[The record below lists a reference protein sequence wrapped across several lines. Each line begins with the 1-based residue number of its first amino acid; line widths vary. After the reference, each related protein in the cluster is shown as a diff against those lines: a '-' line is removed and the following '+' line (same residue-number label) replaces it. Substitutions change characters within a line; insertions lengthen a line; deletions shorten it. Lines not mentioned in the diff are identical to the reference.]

1 MIKKALLITLLSC
14 ITCLIQAGEK
24 VEYSGL
30 WYEVNNDKTAATLIA
45 TQDDNTYT
53 GDIIIP
59 SAIVYQGIDIP
70 VTALGYGPFKNCSGL
85 KSINIPTSIKS
96 IGKDAFSGCT
106 GLYTVE
112 YYSLDHLYDITYGNE
127 NANPL
132 SFTRMLLID
141 GNQVNQIA
149 IDRDVPD
156 YAFCQATWL
165 KGVTFNHNVTSIGVR
180 AFYGCTA
187 LSEITFPQALTQI
200 KKLAFRGCKFTS
212 ITLPD
217 DCQLGTDVFQDCK
230 QLTSVVLPANKAIV
244 PNNTFDGCT
253 ALTDVVLP
261 AGVTTIGQYAFQN
274 CNKLTTLPTSN
285 VLESIED
292 GAFKGCTGFTSITLP
307 ASMRY
312 IWNNAFA
319 NCTNLTDVYCLAP
332 TPPIATDDAFG
343 TLAPSLALHIAEN
356 ATDEQLSSYQTTA
369 PWSTFG
375 SIDVTHHSRITFYIN
390 DEYYYSIYQQ
400 AGTLTDASGLQKPAT
415 GIFSGWDKE
424 IPVYMPNND
433 LDIYGYVSYEV
444 IVDGIK
450 YLLLPSEELNGK
462 NIAKRAEMLSIDK
475 ELTATDTQIAV
486 AANIV
491 YNGKDYPVIRIADKA
506 FEGQTVIKTI
516 TIPATIS
523 TIGEGAFKGCSNLT
537 TIQLPEAVTT
547 ISASLFDDCSALTTL
562 TLPAG
567 ITTIGN
573 YAFRNCRQLT
583 ELSLPQTVATIGNG
597 IFKGC
602 TSLTDMVFPNN
613 CELGTDIFQN
623 CTLLETVTLP
633 TNLTTVPVATFD
645 GCFKLQNITLPAKVE
660 TIDKYAFRNCE
671 SLTLLPTTNKLKV
684 IGEQAFKLCRG
695 LTVITLP
702 ANVNTIG
709 ANAFDGCSKLTDVYC
724 LSTVM
729 PTAEATAF
737 GTLAPS
743 LALHI
748 AMEADDDLLANY
760 QTTEPW
766 STFASIDKTRQSN
779 IFFFVNDENYF
790 SITQRG
796 GTLTDTS
803 FLPTPT
809 IGKFSGWDKEIPTFM
824 PNNNLRIFGY
834 VSNELIFDGI
844 KYLLHP
850 SEQLNGKNLAK
861 RAEMINIEKTLTAE
875 DIQID
880 VATSIKF
887 NEVLYPVTAIAA
899 QAFKGQ
905 NTIQTI
911 TIPTAVTTIGE
922 AAFKDCS
929 SLTNIQLPDAVTVI
943 NDSLFENCSALSALT
958 LPSSITAIG
967 KCAFR
972 NCQQLSTFPASI
984 ALKEIGEEAFSN
996 CTSITTLVMNDMT
1009 NLEIIRQNAFKGCQN
1024 LFSLTLPVNL
1034 DSLKQGAFSNCPLLT
1049 DVFCFAATVPIADA
1063 TTFGNALQDMH
1074 LYVPENALADYQAK
1088 EPWKSF
1094 GEIKKNGE
1102 FTLTLYVNDT
1112 SWYQTTQMGGTKI
1125 DQTLITEPTKGI
1137 FTGWDKEIPVIMPG
1151 NNLNIYGYLS
1161 YQQDIG
1167 DFQYHLLPAEQ
1178 LNGKNL
1184 AKRAIVLKVVKK
1196 LNENITTL
1204 QVPEEVTFEDVT
1216 YPVIEIAANVFEGC
1230 SHLERIILPTTIT
1243 TIGEAAFKGCSSL
1256 KVVSNFPTSLETL
1269 NNYLFMDCKAM
1280 TQFTLSE
1287 NVKHIGQQVFSGC
1300 TNLKDIQLPAG
1311 LKTLGYQ
1318 SLAGTAIEQVV
1329 LPATI
1334 TTMADEVFKQCRNL
1348 RQATF
1353 AEGFVLALPK
1363 LTFWNCQSLEKV
1375 NLQGTMV
1382 DILEGAFQGCSKLTA
1397 FAIPEGIINLGSK
1410 VFKDCSS
1417 LATVTLPATLDVIG
1431 RECFKGCPLISQLT
1445 ANSTEAPSTNADAFE
1460 QDVYNYAYLYVPSI
1474 EAYQANPWNLFRK
1487 KVVAQDYVLS
1497 YIVDGQ
1503 PYKQVSLRV
1512 GTVID
1517 PEKNP
1522 VKEGHLFSGWS
1533 QLPAIMP
1540 GKDLTINGNFQYQI
1554 RYYENEVNENNRL
1567 LGDELHAYYY
1577 GDLVTL
1583 PADELK
1589 RNKYWYAITGIT
1601 EEAIGEEEA
1610 AAFQMPMP
1618 AQDLN
1623 AVVTYLKSE
1632 GEMVLYGVTYKIL
1645 ILKKYAEVVTAD
1657 KAVETVVIP
1666 NNIPYEEESFPVQQ
1680 IQANAFKDCVKLK
1693 QITLPTGLLAIG
1705 DQAFYNCSALAT
1717 ANLPA
1722 QLQRIGK
1729 QAFARTALSEVTLPA
1744 SLTEMDKEVFVWC
1757 TKLNT
1762 VDFKAA
1768 LTSVPNRTFQNCV
1781 SLPAITLPEQVTAI
1795 GDGAFEGCSSLKD
1808 VTLPEHL
1815 TTIGEGAFKD
1825 CSAIIHIT
1833 LPATVETIGDKAFV
1847 NVLSEGDA
1855 ITLQGTTLPDAVKG
1869 TFDNAAYEKALLRT
1883 KVENLTGPC
1892 WPLFQNVKPLVDPSG
1907 IQTLHADQLSSDAPV
1922 YDLNGR
1928 QVAPAGTTARLPKGI
1943 YIQHGTKVVIK

>member
-1 MIKKALLITLLSC
+1 MIKKALLISLLSC

-30 WYEVNNDKTAATLIA
+30 WFELNNDKTAATLIA
-45 TQDDNTYT
+45 TQDDYPYT

-59 SAIVYQGIDIP
+59 SSILYDEGTIP

-85 KSINIPTSIKS
+85 RSINIPTSIKS

-112 YYSLDHLYDITYGNE
+112 YYSLDHLYDITYENE
-127 NANPL
+127 NSNPL
-132 SFTRMLLID
+132 SFTRMLLIN
-141 GNQVNQIA
+141 GNQVTQIA
-149 IDRDVPD
+149 IDRDVPN

-165 KGVTFNHNVTSIGVR
+165 KSVTFNHNVTSIGER

-187 LSEITFPQALTQI
+187 LTEITFPKTLTQI

-307 ASMRY
+307 ASIRY

-319 NCTNLTDVYCLAP
+319 NCSKLTDVYCQAP
-332 TPPIATDDAFG
+332 TPPTATDDAFG
-343 TLAPSLALHIAEN
+343 TLAPSLALHIAED
-356 ATDEQLSSYQTTA
+356 ATEEQLASYKTTA

-375 SIDVTHHSRITFYIN
+375 SIDITHHSRITFYVN
-390 DEYYYSIYQQ
+390 DEYYFSISQQ
-400 AGTLTDASGLQKPAT
+400 AGTLTDTTGLQKPAV

-444 IVDGIK
+444 TVDGIK

-475 ELTATDTQIAV
+475 ELSATDTQITV
-486 AANIV
+486 ASNIK

-506 FEGQTVIKTI
+506 FEGQTVIKAI
-516 TIPATIS
+516 TIPASIS
-523 TIGEGAFKGCSNLT
+523 TIGEGAFKGCTSLT
-537 TIQLPEAVTT
+537 TIQLPDAVTT

-562 TLPAG
+562 TLPAN

-573 YAFRNCRQLT
+573 YAFRNCRQLS
-583 ELSLPQTVATIGNG
+583 ELSLNQKLTAIGNG
-597 IFKGC
+597 VFKGC
-602 TSLTDMVFPNN
+602 TSLTNMVFPNN
-613 CELGTDIFQN
+613 CQLGTDIFQN
-623 CTLLETVTLP
+623 CTQLETVTLP
-633 TNLTTVPVATFD
+633 TNLTTVPSATFD
-645 GCFKLQNITLPAKVE
+645 GCFKLQNITLPTKVE

-671 SLTLLPTTNKLKV
+671 SLTLLPSTNKLKV

-702 ANVNTIG
+702 ATVNTIG
-709 ANAFDGCSKLTDVYC
+709 ANAFDGCTNLTDIYC
-724 LSTVM
+724 LPEVM
-729 PTAEATAF
+729 PAAETTAF
-737 GTLAPS
+737 GTLPSS

-748 AMEADDDLLANY
+748 AMDADTDLLANY
-760 QTTEPW
+760 RATEPW
-766 STFASIDKTRQSN
+766 STFASIDKTRESN
-779 IFFFVNDENYF
+779 IFFFVNDANYF
-790 SITQRG
+790 KITQRG
-796 GTLTDTS
+796 GTLTDAS

-809 IGKFSGWDKEIPTFM
+809 VGKFSGWDKEIPTFM
-824 PNNNLRIFGY
+824 PNNDLRIFGY
-834 VSNELIFDGI
+834 VSNELTFDGI

-850 SEQLNGKNLAK
+850 SEQLNGKNLDK
-861 RAEMINIEKTLTAE
+861 RAEMINIEKELTAD

-880 VATSIKF
+880 VAASIKF
-887 NEVLYPVTAIAA
+887 NNEYYPVTAIAA

-905 NTIQTI
+905 STIQTV
-911 TIPTAVTTIGE
+911 TIPTTVTTIGE
-922 AAFKDCS
+922 AAFKNCT
-929 SLTNIQLPDAVTVI
+929 SLTTIQLPDVVTVI
-943 NDSLFENCSALSALT
+943 NDSLFENCSALPT
-958 LPSSITAIG
+958 LELPNGVTSIG

-972 NCQQLSTFPASI
+972 NCQKLSTFPASV
-984 ALKEIGEEAFSN
+984 ALKEIDEEALGN

-1009 NLEIIRQNAFKGCQN
+1009 NLEIIRKNAFKGCQN
-1024 LFSLTLPVNL
+1024 LISLTLPVNL
-1034 DSLKQGAFSNCPLLT
+1034 DSLKQGVFSNCPLLV
-1049 DVFCFAATVPIADA
+1049 DVFCFAESVPVADA
-1063 TTFGNALQDMH
+1063 TTFGNAQQNMH
-1074 LYVPENALADYQAK
+1074 LYVPESALSDYQAQ
-1088 EPWKSF
+1088 EPWNSF
-1094 GEIKKNGE
+1094 GEISKNGE
-1102 FTLTLYVNDT
+1102 FTLAFYVNDA
-1112 SWYQTTQMGGTKI
+1112 SWYKTTQMGGTEI
-1125 DQTLITEPTKGI
+1125 DQSLITEPTKGI
-1137 FTGWDKEIPVIMPG
+1137 FTGWDKEIPIIMPG

-1161 YQQDIG
+1161 QIQEIG

-1178 LNGKNL
+1178 LNGKNI
-1184 AKRAIVLKVVKK
+1184 AKRAIVLKLVKK
-1196 LNENITTL
+1196 LNENTTTL
-1204 QVPEEVTFEDVT
+1204 QVPEDVTFEDIT
-1216 YPVIEIAANVFEGC
+1216 YPIIEIAANVFEGC
-1230 SHLERIILPTTIT
+1230 NYLERIILPTSIT
-1243 TIGEAAFKGCSSL
+1243 AIGEAAFKGCSSL

-1269 NNYLFMDCKAM
+1269 NDYLFMDCKAM
-1280 TQFTLSE
+1280 TQFPLSE
-1287 NVKHIGQQVFSGC
+1287 NVKNIGKQTFSGC

-1334 TTMADEVFKQCRNL
+1334 TAMGDEVFKQCRSL

-1353 AEGFVLALPK
+1353 SEGFVLALPK

-1375 NLQGTMV
+1375 TLQGTMV
-1382 DILEGAFQGCSKLTA
+1382 DIQEGAFQGCSKLTD
-1397 FAIPEGIINLGSK
+1397 FVIPEGFINLGSK

-1417 LATVTLPATLDVIG
+1417 LTNVTLPATLDIIG

-1445 ANSTEAPSTNADAFE
+1445 VYSTEAPSANTDAFE
-1460 QDVYNYAYLYVPSI
+1460 QDVYSYAYLYVPSI
-1474 EAYQANPWNLFRK
+1474 EAYQDEPWKLFRK
-1487 KVVAQDYVLS
+1487 KSVVQEYVLS

-1503 PYKQVSLRV
+1503 PYKQVSLLV
-1512 GTVID
+1512 GTAIT
-1517 PEKNP
+1517 PEQNP
-1522 VKEGHLFSGWS
+1522 VKEGHRFSGWL

-1540 GKDLTINGNFQYQI
+1540 AKDMTINGNFQYQI
-1554 RYYENEVNENNRL
+1554 RYYENEIDEANRL
-1567 LGDELHAYYY
+1567 MGDEFHAYYY
-1577 GDLVTL
+1577 GDIFTL
-1583 PADELK
+1583 PVDDLK
-1589 RNKYWYAITGIT
+1589 RDNHWYVITGLT
-1601 EEAIGEEEA
+1601 EEPMGEEEA

-1623 AVVTYLKSE
+1623 VVVTYHKSE
-1632 GEMVLYGVTYKIL
+1632 DEMVLYGVTYKIYV
-1645 ILKKYAEVVTAD
+1645 LKKYAEVVTAD
-1657 KAVETVVIP
+1657 NSVETVVIP

-1680 IQANAFKDCVKLK
+1680 IQANAFKDCIKLK
-1693 QITLPTGLLAIG
+1693 QITLPTGLLTIG
-1705 DQAFYNCSALAT
+1705 DQAFYNCSVLAT
-1717 ANLPA
+1717 ATLPS
-1722 QLQRIGK
+1722 QLQYIGK
-1729 QAFARTALSEVTLPA
+1729 QAFARTSLSEVTLPA

-1757 TKLNT
+1757 TKLKT
-1762 VDFKAA
+1762 VDFQAA

-1781 SLPAITLPEQVTAI
+1781 SLPAINLPEQVTAI

-1808 VTLPEHL
+1808 VVLPENL

-1825 CSAIIHIT
+1825 CSAITDIT
-1833 LPATVETIGDKAFV
+1833 LPASVETIGDKAFV
-1847 NVLSEGDA
+1847 NVLGEGDA
-1855 ITLQGTTLPDAVKG
+1855 ITLQGTILPDAVKG
-1869 TFDNAAYEKALLRT
+1869 TFDNAAYENALLRT

-1892 WPLFQNVKPLVDPSG
+1892 WPLFQNVKLLDPAG
-1907 IQTLHADQLSSDAPV
+1907 IATLHADQLSTDAPV

-1928 QVAPAGTTARLPKGI
+1928 QVAPAGSTARLPKGI